1 MLTLYKRQQTAST
14 WKIINKWVFPM
25 QFITMFRK
33 YNKQKKTNS
42 CRQTSKQLKNKH
54 AITKHGCKCIKS
66 RAELETMWE
75 SLRRR
80 RSGLANL
87 RHFELMLKKVLN
99 TASPPS
105 TFIIPYWRQQGLLF
119 PQCTAKLFLS
129 FSSQGTQSA
138 GKQNTTN
145 KLK

>member
-33 YNKQKKTNS
+33 YNKQKTTNS

-87 RHFELMLKKVLN
+87 RHFELMLKKS
-99 TASPPS
+99 AKHSIPS
-105 TFIIPYWRQQGLLF
+105 KHIYYSLLTPAGAFIPTMHCQALSLLF
-119 PQCTAKLFLS
+119 LARQTKCRQTKH
-129 FSSQGTQSA
+129 
-138 GKQNTTN
+138 N
-145 KLK
+145 